1 MPETKRI
8 PHDRLATYFDAFTK
22 RILHDLSP
30 EAVDIELLD
39 HRLGDQVAVQGSRL
53 VGITY
58 DAGEN
63 VLEFELESGDHRVS
77 RPKDVWVVEEPD
89 GFVSALEVVGSDGVR
104 EVVSVK
110 KVGLRRLD

>member
-1 MPETKRI
+1 MSTTTRI
-8 PHDRLATYFDAFTK
+8 PQERLATYFDAFTK
-22 RILHDLSP
+22 RILHDRSP
-30 EAVDIELLD
+30 EAIDIELLD
-39 HRLGDQVAVQGSRL
+39 NELGDQVTVRGSRL

-63 VLEFELESGDHRVS
+63 VIEFELESGDHRVS
-77 RPKDVWVVEEPD
+77 RPKDVWVIEEPD